1 MAAPLSGPPEM
12 LLTLPQR
19 EDWDIRMEYHLITII
34 SGSEDVTPIVAP
46 RLQHNNSSQAKVCP
60 VSGIWTALLEKSKE
74 IKSLCACLSA
84 EQLSLHLT
92 FSFQVFL

>member
-1 MAAPLSGPPEM
+1 MHDMLSERLREQALCRDLENSIAAPLSGPPEM

-46 RLQHNNSSQAKVCP
+46 RLQHNNSSQAKVCL
-60 VSGIWTALLEKSKE
+60 VSGIWTALLEK
-74 IKSLCACLSA
+74 IKK
-84 EQLSLHLT
+84 
-92 FSFQVFL
+92 